1 MSINFNSN
9 SLVLR
14 YLIFIKTATM
24 KRDDTLWK
32 GILEDVFDDFLRF
45 YYHNADKLFD
55 MARGF
60 DFLDKELE
68 DLFPQTDEE
77 NVRYVDKLVRVWLKN
92 GTEEW
97 ILIHIEV
104 QGASDK
110 TFPERMYIYAYR
122 IRDRYKRKV
131 TAWAILTDKNKK
143 FVPSEFKESFLGT
156 TTTYQFNMC
165 KVIALDE
172 ATLRLNHNPFA
183 IVLLTVLLALKKDKV
198 EEVKLIDLKMDIVKN
213 LLQRQIPKKKIHS
226 LMSFLKK
233 YVRFNTKNDSIFEQK
248 LQQFTGKTYP
258 MGIDELL
265 LQRAE
270 DIGVKKGIEKGEDRK
285 ARNVIRISRLDG
297 MSIEKIAL
305 IVDLTPQLVRQ
316 ILDEMR
322 IE

>member
-1 MSINFNSN
+1 
-9 SLVLR
+9 
-14 YLIFIKTATM
+14 M

-32 GILEDVFDDFLRF
+32 AILEDVFDDFLRF
-45 YYHNADKLFD
+45 YYPNADDIFD

-68 DLFPQTDEE
+68 DLFPQTYEE

-92 GTEEW
+92 GQEEW

-104 QGASDK
+104 QGTSDK

-143 FVPSEFKESFLGT
+143 FQPTEFNESFLGT
-156 TTTYQFNMC
+156 STTYRFNMY
-165 KVIALDE
+165 KVIVQDE
-172 ATLRLNHNPFA
+172 TSLKLNENPFA
-183 IVLLTVLLALKKDKV
+183 VVILTVLLALKKKKV
-198 EEVKLIDLKMDIVKN
+198 EEVELIDLKMDLVKN
-213 LLQRQIPKKKIHS
+213 LLQRQIPKQKIHA

-233 YVRFNTKNDSIFEQK
+233 YVRFNSKNDSIFEQK
-248 LQQFTGKTYP
+248 LEEFTGKTYP
-258 MGIDELL
+258 MGIEQFL

-270 DIGVKKGIEKGEDRK
+270 NKGIEKGEDKK
-285 ARNVIRISRLDG
+285 AINVIRNLRLVKS
-297 MSIEKIAL
+297 MSIEEIAT
-305 IVDLTPQLVRQ
+305 IVEMKPERVRL
-316 ILDEMR
+316 ILDKLG